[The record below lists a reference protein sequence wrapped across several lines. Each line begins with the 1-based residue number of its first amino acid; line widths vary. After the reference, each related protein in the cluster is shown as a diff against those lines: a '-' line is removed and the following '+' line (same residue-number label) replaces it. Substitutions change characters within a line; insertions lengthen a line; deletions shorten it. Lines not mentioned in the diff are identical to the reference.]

1 MTASILLSLL
11 FSGFVLALLA
21 YAIYRARRWI
31 KGFSIE
37 HEIGGHEDTA
47 TGRRG

>member
-11 FSGFVLALLA
+11 ALVLLA

-31 KGFSIE
+31 KGFGIE
-37 HEIGGHEDTA
+37 HEIGGHDDTA